1 MAPTGVVF
9 NKIGKSGKQI
19 SIALHVDDL
28 MVTSESQKD
37 LIMSGL
43 YLKRMYPETRT
54 TTGTILNYVG
64 MIFDFTT
71 ESGVRVTMDKR

>member
-1 MAPTGVVF
+1 
-9 NKIGKSGKQI
+9 
-19 SIALHVDDL
+19 
-28 MVTSESQKD
+28 MVTSEGQKSLD
-37 LIMSGL
+37 KFGL

-71 ESGVRVTMDKR
+71 DSGVRVTMDKR